1 MARSF
6 SHRVSSHYLR
16 RIEHLPAEIFPAFAP
31 MLLGVYHPNL
41 LLVTTP
47 SYTYNARFTA
57 PGAPPSARKGYAD
70 PTGRTD
76 RIFRHDDHKFEWTRE
91 EFIAWCDT
99 TATEW
104 GYSVDQTSIGRS
116 VAVDPYGRDEELE
129 GASNVAVFRR
139 SDTIDAA
146 TREQKGRAVI
156 KELALPSASHTLF
169 AVHQHSP
176 NPASMKP
183 RPLAE
188 IAARVK
194 SKMEEF
200 REAFMRV
207 EELWYEKDIAV
218 LCGGWIELLVRA
230 VEQSEDLNLKR
241 DSDGI
246 SQGRANW
253 SVELIGGI
261 VEPYVVNR
269 PSYERE
275 SSVDYIPADW
285 TPGEGPHEPWAW
297 EESLSDRESA
307 GAEGDV
313 SAYTSDADGEYESD
327 TGTSVGWGRPS
338 SKGWG
343 TVLDKQKRSVDTV
356 GWARTGEW
364 GNAEDSWSE
373 SKVPHSALSSSA
385 GWDGDESCDTTS

>member
-1 MARSF
+1 
-6 SHRVSSHYLR
+6 
-16 RIEHLPAEIFPAFAP
+16 